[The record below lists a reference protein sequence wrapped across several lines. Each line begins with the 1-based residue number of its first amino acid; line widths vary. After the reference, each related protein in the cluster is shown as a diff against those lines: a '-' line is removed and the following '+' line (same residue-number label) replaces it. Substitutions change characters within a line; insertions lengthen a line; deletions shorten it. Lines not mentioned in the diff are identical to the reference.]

1 MARMQRLFVVATLAL
16 AVVVAGCGGGSGS
29 SETTAAE
36 NVFYP
41 WVKGASREFLVR
53 GGDNLIQYWGHD
65 AAPAELE
72 AASRVIH
79 RWMRARSAAD
89 WGVDCKYLNPTYR
102 RSLVEDADSGSDGRV
117 TSCPAALK
125 YLGEG
130 VSGDGRNTLTGPIDS
145 LRVKKGRGWAQWH
158 GPERDW
164 VLPVIK
170 VRGLWTVLSAAPIDR
185 NK

>member
-1 MARMQRLFVVATLAL
+1 VAWIQRLFVASALAL
-16 AVVVAGCGGGSGS
+16 AVVAAGCGGGSGS
-29 SETTAAE
+29 GETTAAKD
-36 NVFYP
+36 VFYP

-65 AAPAELE
+65 AAPAERE

-79 RWMRARSAAD
+79 RWMRARSGEA
-89 WGVDCKYLNPTYR
+89 WTVDCKYFSPSYR
-102 RSLVEDADSGSDGRV
+102 RSLVENARTATDGRV
-117 TSCPAALK
+117 TDCPAALE
-125 YLGEG
+125 YFGES

-145 LRVKKGRGWAQWH
+145 LRVKKGRGYAQWH

-170 VRGLWTVLSAAPIDR
+170 VGGRWTVIGATPVDR
-185 NK
+185 SK

>member
-1 MARMQRLFVVATLAL
+1 MARVQMLFVAAMLAL
-16 AVVVAGCGGGSGS
+16 TVAAAGCGSGSGNG
-29 SETTAAE
+29 ETTAA
-36 NVFYP
+36 NDVFYP

-65 AAPAELE
+65 AAPAERE

-79 RWMRARSAAD
+79 RWMRARSAEA
-89 WGVDCKYLNPTYR
+89 WAVDCKYLSPSYR
-102 RSLVEDADSGSDGRV
+102 RSLVEDAEAATNGRV
-117 TSCPAALK
+117 TNCPAALA

-170 VRGLWTVLSAAPIDR
+170 VGGRWTVIAAAPVDR